1 MYTVM
6 MQKNQADSNAAQTF
20 DRQRS
25 ATPANFKRAVAG
37 SVVTPDRQV
46 DSARH
51 PSRPT
56 VPLTPDSPGQALLQ
70 IYSVGSLTNRIKLE
84 ELFFKY
90 T

>member
-1 MYTVM
+1 M

-46 DSARH
+46 DLARH
-51 PSRPT
+51 PV
-56 VPLTPDSPGQALLQ
+56 VPPSSSLPILRVKLCCKFIP
-70 IYSVGSLTNRIKLE
+70 SVH
-84 ELFFKY
+84 
-90 T
+90 